1 MKEESKSFKV
11 IHFVG
16 IGGSGMSGIAEV
28 LHNLGFI
35 VQGSDLTISESTRR
49 LCSLGIKVH
58 RGHSKKNI
66 DKAELIVLSSA
77 ISKDNIEVQEAKNLN
92 IPIIKRAEMLA
103 ELMRF
108 RHGIAISGTHGK
120 TTTTSLI
127 ASILDESDL
136 DPTFIIGGKLHKT
149 NTNAKLGLG
158 NFIVAEAD
166 ESDKSFLHLQPKLS
180 VVTNI
185 DSDHLENYG
194 NNIERLKIGFLDF
207 IHNLPFDGTVFM
219 CIDDNNIKSI
229 LNNISRKIITYGFD
243 EDAEIRAAEVK
254 IKGIKTY
261 FKVYRKNKLLFTIK
275 SKLPGIHN
283 IQNFLAAIAVAL
295 HLNISKE
302 IIKNSLDN
310 FSGIDRRFHI
320 KENLVTEN
328 GIIDYIDDYAHHP
341 SEINSTIKAIREIW
355 PERRLVTIF
364 QPHRYSRTKE
374 LFDDFVESLS
384 KVDFLIVTEIF
395 SASEKPISG
404 INGKSLT
411 RSIRLSSD
419 LEPIFLSNLDLL
431 PEILKKIIIP
441 KDILLTMGAGDIGLT
456 SENLFYSLKARKP
469 IGIKL

>member
-1 MKEESKSFKV
+1 M
-11 IHFVG
+11 
-16 IGGSGMSGIAEV
+16 
-28 LHNLGFI
+28 
-35 VQGSDLTISESTRR
+35 
-49 LCSLGIKVH
+49 
-58 RGHSKKNI
+58 
-66 DKAELIVLSSA
+66 
-77 ISKDNIEVQEAKNLN
+77 
-92 IPIIKRAEMLA
+92 
-103 ELMRF
+103 
-108 RHGIAISGTHGK
+108 
-120 TTTTSLI
+120 
-127 ASILDESDL
+127 
-136 DPTFIIGGKLHKT
+136 
-149 NTNAKLGLG
+149 
-158 NFIVAEAD
+158 
-166 ESDKSFLHLQPKLS
+166 
-180 VVTNI
+180 
-185 DSDHLENYG
+185 
-194 NNIERLKIGFLDF
+194 
-207 IHNLPFDGTVFM
+207 
-219 CIDDNNIKSI
+219 
-229 LNNISRKIITYGFD
+229 
-243 EDAEIRAAEVK
+243 
-254 IKGIKTY
+254 
-261 FKVYRKNKLLFTIK
+261 
-275 SKLPGIHN
+275 
-283 IQNFLAAIAVAL
+283 AL

-302 IIKNSLDN
+302 IIKNSLDS

-419 LEPIFLSNLDLL
+419 LEPIFLSNLELL

-456 SENLFYSLKARKP
+456 SENLFYSLKTRKP